1 MLLDELFKLVEV
13 CGKLRVLIFCDSMTW
28 HGDVQLIATSLYLR
42 VHLCQ
47 SLGCDLCLEVV
58 FRSAVL
64 ESEETLSHRVAVA
77 DPAIVNEGYLCVAP
91 TEKVSCNL
99 ASKGTRSKKQA
110 LGLFEYFQV

>member
-1 MLLDELFKLVEV
+1 MFLDELLKLVEV

-28 HGDVQLIATSLYLR
+28 HRDVQLIATSLYLR

-47 SLGCDLCLEVV
+47 SLGRDLCLEVV
-58 FRSAVL
+58 LGSAVL

-77 DPAIVNEGYLCVAP
+77 DLAIVNEGNLCVAP
-91 TEKVSCNL
+91 TEKVSCDL
-99 ASKGTRSKKQA
+99 ASKGTRPKKQA